1 MDSLNP
7 FSGDPEDHP
16 LYEVEAVEN
25 AARASVMELLQ
36 RRGVSVPHP
45 DELTEYSLTAKLW
58 EIIYA
63 LAASRIYFLNSNHL
77 SDRQLYCLLLEKV
90 LPEETADLTRH
101 YTTNCHFDL
110 LEYAGEEQTLI
121 FLKYY
126 AEEADR
132 KFWMAESGNRT
143 APPHEDL
150 PYARDRY
157 LPQPCPPNPAAGR
170 VKANFDFTEEKI
182 VLLGDTDEV
191 DEDPLGLNEVEQE
204 IHIHR
209 LKQDIEEVTGQKFTS
224 LKSPNCPPDLEEA
237 FLENV
242 KRVESEGWIKPFDKL
257 VAKGFELPEPTTL
270 DDKAVSAK
278 LTELIQTLGKRGFYL
293 HNTNHLSDR
302 ELYAYLWED
311 GLREEIIPG
320 GTWHLDLI
328 GSGSAEDVQAWLR
341 FYASEA
347 ERKKWAAEWP
357 DDAIPPHEDPKYNRD
372 AKLPKAE

>member
-25 AARASVMELLQ
+25 AARATVMELLQ
-36 RRGVSVPHP
+36 RRGVAVPHP

-58 EIIYA
+58 EVIYA

-101 YTTNCHFDL
+101 YSTNCHFDL
-110 LEYAGEEQTLI
+110 LEYAGAEQDEIYLR
-121 FLKYY
+121 YY
-126 AEEADR
+126 ADEAER
-132 KFWMAESGNRT
+132 KLWLAKTGGKA
-143 APPHEDL
+143 APAHEDL
-150 PYARDRY
+150 PYARDRF
-157 LPQPCPPNPAAGR
+157 LPQPCQPNPRASR
-170 VKANFDFTEEKI
+170 VKADFDFQEEKI
-182 VLLGDTDEV
+182 VLLGETEE
-191 DEDPLGLNEVEQE
+191 EDPLGLDEVDHE
-204 IHIHR
+204 IRIHR
-209 LKQDIEEVTGQKFTS
+209 LKQDIEEITGQTFMS

-242 KRVESEGWIKPFDKL
+242 KRVESEGWIKPFEKL
-257 VAKGFELPEPTTL
+257 VAKGFALPEPKML
-270 DDKAVSAK
+270 DDAALTAK
-278 LTELIQTLGKRGFYL
+278 LAELIQTLGKRGFFL

-302 ELYAYLWED
+302 ELYTYLWED

-320 GTWHLDLI
+320 GAWHLDLI
-328 GSGSAEDVQAWLR
+328 GSGSAKAVQAWLR
-341 FYASEA
+341 FYASEE
-347 ERKKWAAEWP
+347 ERQKWSKEWP
-357 DDAIPPHEDPKYNRD
+357 DDKIPPHEEPKYQRD